1 MLLLRPFLTG
11 PRQPPSVRV
20 MTSDVSAPSRPVVDP
35 RAPRFGA
42 VITTVVLA
50 VALLLSGTVVGTVLV
65 AWQAIA
71 FGLGALVGLQ
81 AQPYGVLF
89 RRFVRPRLSP
99 PTELE
104 DAAPPRF
111 AQAVGLVFM
120 VVALIALALGL
131 GLVATIAVA
140 MALAAAFLNAAFNFC
155 LGCEMYLGWARLR
168 HR

>member
-1 MLLLRPFLTG
+1 
-11 PRQPPSVRV
+11 
-20 MTSDVSAPSRPVVDP
+20 MTSDLVSPARPVVDP
-35 RAPRFGA
+35 RGPRCGA

-50 VALLLSGTVVGTVLV
+50 VALLLSGTVAGTVLI
-65 AWQAIA
+65 AWQAVA

-81 AQPYGVLF
+81 AQPYGIVF
-89 RRFVRPRLSP
+89 RRLVRPRLSAP
-99 PTELE
+99 QELE

-111 AQAVGLVFM
+111 AQAVGLAFM

-155 LGCEMYLGWARLR
+155 LGCEMYLVWARLR

>member
-1 MLLLRPFLTG
+1 MLG
-11 PRQPPSVRV
+11 PLARDDRCLPSVHS
-20 MTSDVSAPSRPVVDP
+20 MTADLSTPSRTAIDP
-35 RAPRFGA
+35 RGPRFGA

-50 VALLLSGTVVGTVLV
+50 VALLASGTVLGTVLV
-65 AWQAIA
+65 AWQAVA

-81 AQPYGVLF
+81 AQPYGVIF
-89 RRFVRPRLSP
+89 RRLVRPRLSP
-99 PTELE
+99 PQELE

-120 VVALIALALGL
+120 LVALGALALGL

-140 MALAAAFLNAAFNFC
+140 LALAAAFLNAAFNFC
-155 LGCEMYLGWARLR
+155 LGCEMYLVWARLR